1 MKNLKKKL
9 SENANLVRSL
19 TFIFL
24 NHYTFYYL
32 DYLFELTFNPY
43 NREINMIFD
52 GYEGV
57 AGYVFL
63 VQVLLYLP
71 GILDMFLL
79 IFLYHRT
86 FISRDAYILQA
97 FTIYM
102 GQYIFSPL
110 RLMAQAPI
118 THPIIVGPFALYI
131 LEFSL
136 IAYFKNANI
145 YIRKDSFL
153 LDYIS
158 SHYR

>member
-43 NREINMIFD
+43 NREITKHYD
-52 GYEGV
+52 GYEGIV
-57 AGYVFL
+57 EYVFL
-63 VQVLLYLP
+63 VQFLLYLP
-71 GILDMFLL
+71 GILDMFLSM
-79 IFLYHRT
+79 FLYHRT

-118 THPIIVGPFALYI
+118 SDPIIVGPFALYI

-145 YIRKDSFL
+145 YIRKDSYL